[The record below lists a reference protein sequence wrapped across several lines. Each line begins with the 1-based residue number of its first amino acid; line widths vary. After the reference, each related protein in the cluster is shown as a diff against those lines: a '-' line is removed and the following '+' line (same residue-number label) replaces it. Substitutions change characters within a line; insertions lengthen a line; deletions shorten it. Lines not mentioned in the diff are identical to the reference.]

1 MSLPTL
7 DKATLGHV
15 VELAKNRNILAGA
28 AAVFLIGMIPRFN
41 AWLTRRKVNNHL
53 TDSSWDWTKEVVVVT
68 GGSSGIGKE
77 IVLKLAKKHTK
88 VIIVDLN
95 APGYQLPPNVSFCSA
110 DLSDPIEIS
119 KVSKQIVSE
128 HGDPTV
134 LINNAGIGNAMSIL
148 ACPESKIHK
157 VFDVNMIA
165 PILLVKHFLPAMI
178 RRNHGHIVNV
188 GSMASFATQASNVD
202 YGCTKSGL
210 LAFHEGLLQELRHI
224 YKAPLVRASIIHPT
238 WVKTPLIADLIAK
251 GKMKDTTISA
261 ESVADGVVKQLYTG
275 EVADGHMPSWLI
287 EGPPEET
294 ETGDETSTLLAND
307 DADTGNIDKAL
318 RPPQHEH
325 EAVSPTDSNEHA
337 TIGNANDSSQTFNEV
352 HSTVDVGGAPLARD
366 EDVSAVKSEPD
377 IKDESEYEDEPQ
389 PSPNSSR
396 EPILRLR

>member
-1 MSLPTL
+1 
-7 DKATLGHV
+7 
-15 VELAKNRNILAGA
+15 
-28 AAVFLIGMIPRFN
+28 
-41 AWLTRRKVNNHL
+41 
-53 TDSSWDWTKEVVVVT
+53 WDWTKEVVVVT

-77 IVLKLAKKHTK
+77 IVLKLTKKHTM

-119 KVSKQIVSE
+119 KVSKKIVSE

-148 ACPESKIHK
+148 ACPESKIRK

-165 PILLVKHFLPAMI
+165 PILLAKHFLPAMI

-188 GSMASFATQASNVD
+188 GSLASFATQASNVD

-261 ESVADGVVKQLYTG
+261 ECVADGVVKQLYTG
-275 EVADGHMPSWLI
+275 Y
-287 EGPPEET
+287 
-294 ETGDETSTLLAND
+294 
-307 DADTGNIDKAL
+307 
-318 RPPQHEH
+318 
-325 EAVSPTDSNEHA
+325 
-337 TIGNANDSSQTFNEV
+337 
-352 HSTVDVGGAPLARD
+352 GAQI
-366 EDVSAVKSEPD
+366 VV
-377 IKDESEYEDEPQ
+377 
-389 PSPNSSR
+389 PNSSAWTSMIR
-396 EPILRLR
+396 GFPGWVQERLRDKVSVMLLNAMAS